1 MNQFVRCVVILMLL
15 VSTASVATAQCY
27 TYCVVDNVIVGCCP
41 QDYPTCCIVS
51 GVFACCRFN
60 NNNGTSMSF
69 WRTRMNQSIKI
80 DYVERLNIAREPVME
95 NP

>member
-1 MNQFVRCVVILMLL
+1 MNQSIRCMVILMLL
-15 VSTASVATAQCY
+15 MSTASVATAQCY

-60 NNNGTSMSF
+60 NNNGTSTSL
-69 WRTRMNQSIKI
+69 WRTQTNQNIKI
-80 DYVERLNIAREPVME
+80 DYVARLDVSQKRVAE